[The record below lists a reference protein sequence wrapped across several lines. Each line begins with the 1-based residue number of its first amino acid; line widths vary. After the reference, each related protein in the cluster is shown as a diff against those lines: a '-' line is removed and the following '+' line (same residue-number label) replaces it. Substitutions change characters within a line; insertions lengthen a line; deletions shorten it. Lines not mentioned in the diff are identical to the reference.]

1 MRISQFPRHDISL
14 ARQQAFAGFPQHGL
28 MVLGKQSLL
37 PACAQKEKMN
47 EIGNLPRVILFS
59 LSTSFGL
66 PPILN
71 CPKNYMGA
79 MYSDIRYTFLPVVST
94 REVAINQI
102 LGGQKGKKNH
112 RFA

>member
-59 LSTSFGL
+59 LDVFWAASNFEL
-66 PPILN
+66 P
-71 CPKNYMGA
+71 
-79 MYSDIRYTFLPVVST
+79 
-94 REVAINQI
+94 
-102 LGGQKGKKNH
+102 KKLHGRNV
-112 RFA
+112 F